1 MVKIVA
7 RVAKVAGAG
16 DVAAA
21 VAVVVVAV
29 GARVP
34 VARRG
39 RKVGLPAMADV
50 MQAGRRLCIVV
61 QGAMLGRHANR

>member
-7 RVAKVAGAG
+7 RVARVVGAG

-21 VAVVVVAV
+21 VAGVAVAV
-29 GARVP
+29 GVRVP
-34 VARRG
+34 VARRV
-39 RKVGLPAMADV
+39 RKLGLPAMADV
-50 MQAGRRLCIVV
+50 MQAWRRLCIVV